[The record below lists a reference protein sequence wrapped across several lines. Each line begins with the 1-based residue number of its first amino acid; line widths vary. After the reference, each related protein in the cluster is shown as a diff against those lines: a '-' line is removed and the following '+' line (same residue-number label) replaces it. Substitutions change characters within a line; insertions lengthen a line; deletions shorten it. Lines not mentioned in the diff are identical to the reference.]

1 MPLGKKTIAENNN
14 PITGIAR
21 SLLTTL
27 LQNASDIL
35 WLLDEAGRIIF
46 VSPSVARLSG
56 WTTSELEGH
65 VLSEFVNEADAASL
79 DALIEQLRQ
88 HPLTP
93 LSVTMQLTYQD
104 HSNLIEGTATNL
116 LDDPHIGGILLN
128 THDVTTLNQT
138 KEALEESRERF
149 HRFGEN
155 AADLLFRWSYAKG
168 FEYVNPASLEVVGYT
183 PEEHYADPGLFYR
196 NIHPDDIPIYE
207 SVFSDLA
214 DPTGPRRYCIIRWLH
229 KDGHI
234 KHVEMRMSPIFD
246 ERGNLISI
254 EGIARDISQH
264 IIARERLSELTARLT
279 QAHEEERRRVAYE
292 LHDEIGQSLTVAKMR
307 LRMAENALPEDAGRS
322 RDKLGTLGTLI
333 DETLQNVRALSHEL
347 RPPLLDEMG
356 WEPALAGLCD
366 SLSQRTGLPV
376 IYGHTGGRRRLASDV
391 ELVAYRVV
399 QEALTNIV
407 RHADAS
413 QAVVSAVLSEQS
425 LHITIEDDGQGFN
438 VDDLFGS
445 ETPSVGLGLLG
456 MQERVDAVG
465 GKLDFHSEPGQGTTI
480 DARLPSEEVT
490 DEND

>member
-1 MPLGKKTIAENNN
+1 MAGKT
-14 PITGIAR
+14 R
-21 SLLTTL
+21 SLLSTV

-35 WLLDEAGRIIF
+35 WLLDEAGRITF
-46 VSPSVARLSG
+46 VSPSVERLSG
-56 WTTSELEGH
+56 WTASALEGH
-65 VLSEFVNEADAASL
+65 TLSEFVGEDEAATVDV
-79 DALIEQLRQ
+79 LIEQLRQ
-88 HPLTP
+88 DPQTP
-93 LSVTMQLTYQD
+93 LPVKMRLTYED
-104 HSNLIEGTATNL
+104 HPALIEGTATNL
-116 LDDPHIGGILLN
+116 LGDPHIGAILLN
-128 THDVTTLNQT
+128 THDVTALKQT

-149 HRFGEN
+149 YRFGEN
-155 AADLLFRWSYAKG
+155 AADLLFRWSYARG
-168 FEYVNPASLEVVGYT
+168 FEYVNRASLEVVGYT

-292 LHDEIGQSLTVAKMR
+292 LHDEIGQSLTVVKMR
-307 LRMAENALPEDAGRS
+307 LRMAENVLPEDAERS
-322 RDKLGTLGTLI
+322 REKLGTLSVLV

-376 IYGHTGGRRRLASDV
+376 TFRHSGSKRRLVPDV
-391 ELVAYRVV
+391 ELAAYRVV

-407 RHADAS
+407 RHANAS
-413 QAVVSAVLSEQS
+413 QAVVSSALSEGS
-425 LHITIEDDGQGFN
+425 LEITIEDDGQGFN
-438 VDDLFGS
+438 PDDLFGS
-445 ETPSVGLGLLG
+445 ETPGVGLGLLG

-465 GKLDFHSEPGQGTTI
+465 GKLTLHSKPGQGT
-480 DARLPSEEVT
+480 RVNVQLPNEEVT
-490 DEND
+490 YENDQSNAG

>member
-1 MPLGKKTIAENNN
+1 MFSGKPIREDNHRTPDTIRA
-14 PITGIAR
+14 
-21 SLLTTL
+21 LLSRL

-35 WLLDEAGRIIF
+35 WLLDEEGRITF
-46 VSPSVARLSG
+46 VSPSVERLSG
-56 WTTSELEGH
+56 WEATSLVGH
-65 VLSEFVNEADAASL
+65 TLSEFVDEEDGAAL
-79 DALIEQLRQ
+79 EALIEELRRQ
-88 HPLTP
+88 PETP
-93 LSVTMQLTYQD
+93 LPVSMQLTD
-104 HSNLIEGTATNL
+104 EAHSNLIEGTATNL
-116 LDDPHIGGILLN
+116 LDDPRVRGILLN
-128 THDVTTLNQT
+128 THDVTALIQT

-155 AADLLFRWSYAKG
+155 APDLLFRWSYAKG
-168 FEYVNPASLEVVGYT
+168 FEYVNGAALEVVGYT

-292 LHDEIGQSLTVAKMR
+292 LHDEIGQSLTVVKMR
-307 LRMAENALPEDAGRS
+307 LRMAENALPEDAGQS
-322 RDKLGTLGTLI
+322 KDKLGALSELV

-356 WEPALAGLCD
+356 WEPALAGLCE
-366 SLSQRTGLPV
+366 SLSQRTRLP
-376 IYGHTGGRRRLASDV
+376 IRYRHSGDRRRLAPDV
-391 ELVAYRVV
+391 ELAAYRVL
-399 QEALTNIV
+399 QESLTNIV
-407 RHADAS
+407 RHAQAS
-413 QAVVSAVLSEQS
+413 QAVVTSSLSETS
-425 LHITIEDDGQGFN
+425 LEIAVEDDGKGFN
-438 VDDLFGS
+438 PDDLFDN
-445 ETPSVGLGLLG
+445 ETPDVGLGLLG

-465 GKLDFHSEPGQGTTI
+465 GKLDIQSKPGRGTRI
-480 DARLPSEEVT
+480 HAQFPCKEREQ
-490 DEND
+490 

>member
-1 MPLGKKTIAENNN
+1 MLMSLEKPLCENGKH
-14 PITGIAR
+14 ITGTTR
-21 SLLTTL
+21 SLLSTL

-35 WLLDEAGRIIF
+35 WLLDEAGRIVF
-46 VSPSVARLSG
+46 VSPSVERLSG
-56 WTTSELEGH
+56 WTVSALEGH
-65 VLSEFVNEADAASL
+65 ALSEFVGQDEAAAL
-79 DALIEQLRQ
+79 DDLIEQLRCD
-88 HPLTP
+88 PETP
-93 LSVTMQLTYQD
+93 LPVTMRLTYED
-104 HSNLIEGTATNL
+104 RSALIEGTATNL
-116 LDDPHIGGILLN
+116 LDDPLMGVILFN
-128 THDVTTLNQT
+128 SHDVTALKQT

-149 HRFGEN
+149 YRFGEN
-155 AADLLFRWSYAKG
+155 AADLLFRWSYARG
-168 FEYVNPASLEVVGYT
+168 FEYVNSASLEVVGYT

-214 DPTGPRRYCIIRWLH
+214 DPAGPRRYCIIRWLH

-264 IIARERLSELTARLT
+264 IVARERLSELTARLT

-292 LHDEIGQSLTVAKMR
+292 LHDEIGQSLTVVKMR
-307 LRMAENALPEDAGRS
+307 LRMAENALPDDAERS
-322 RDKLGTLGTLI
+322 RDRLGALGVLI

-366 SLSQRTGLPV
+366 SLSQRTGIPV
-376 IYGHTGGRRRLASDV
+376 LYRHTGGKRRLAPDV
-391 ELVAYRVV
+391 ELAAYRVV

-407 RHADAS
+407 RHAKAS
-413 QAVVSAVLSEQS
+413 QAVVSSALSDECLRIS
-425 LHITIEDDGQGFN
+425 IEDDGQGFN
-438 VDDLFGS
+438 PDDLFGS
-445 ETPSVGLGLLG
+445 ETPDVGLGLLG

-465 GKLDFHSEPGQGTTI
+465 GKLDLESRPGQGT
-480 DARLPSEEVT
+480 RVNVQLPSKERET
-490 DEND
+490 